1 MTGNKARSA
10 RLFFRKYRV
19 PLGLGL
25 PLTAFAVLAIL
36 IVNDLTTGFD
46 SAIYY
51 FFSSMITPQTTQV
64 FIFLTNLCSPPFL
77 IGLSILLLAFFLFR
91 RRLYPALAIPI
102 NLLLSSTINSFV
114 KSVFNRPRPDINQL
128 VDADGFSFPSGH
140 SFVAISFYGFLIYLV
155 ARYCRGRYKYPLM
168 LLLLLVIP
176 CVGISRVY
184 LGVHYSSDVLAGFS
198 LGGAWLAFYIFLAER
213 IRHTWEEKKGGFR

>member
-19 PLGLGL
+19 LLGLGL

-46 SAIYY
+46 SVIYH

-64 FIFLTNLCSPPFL
+64 FIFLTNLCSPTFL

-114 KSVFNRPRPDINQL
+114 KSMFNRPRPDINQL
-128 VDADGFSFPSGH
+128 VDAGGFSFPSGH